1 MAYRI
6 RPDKAFTAEV
16 AAIATSKLKNAISI
30 LETQADGP
38 HTAIHQA
45 RKIFKRV
52 RALYL
57 LVKTDARDFQRHE
70 NRRLRDIARM
80 LSTVRNAAALI
91 ESVTDLQGHART
103 PDESVALSFA
113 REALTARRDQLVDAE
128 TDLSGKL
135 EAAIAGCRQAIDA
148 VGYLQLED
156 GSQKTARR
164 LAKAWK
170 YNLQQATAAIE
181 QCHNQA
187 LAEHFHDLRK
197 TGQIYW
203 MHLALLRGIWP
214 SAMEPKHAQAKQ
226 LVDMLGKEHDLSV
239 LSELINAAPQLFGRG
254 EDLAHLLG
262 AIIGCQ
268 QGLRRD
274 ALTLAAIVFADSAER
289 ESRIIRV
296 LWRNASADEHGS

>member
-6 RPDKAFTAEV
+6 RPDKPFSLEV
-16 AAIATSKLKNAISI
+16 AAIAAKKLKNAIEI
-30 LETQADGP
+30 LETQTEGP
-38 HTAIHQA
+38 HAAIHQA

-52 RALYL
+52 RALYR

-70 NRRLRDIARM
+70 NRRLRDIART
-80 LSTVRNAAALI
+80 LSTVRNATALI
-91 ESVTDLQGHART
+91 ESITDLQAHART

-113 REALTARRDQLVDAE
+113 REALTARRDQLATAE

-135 EAAIAGCRQAIDA
+135 EAAVAGCRQAIDA

-156 GSQKTARR
+156 GSEKTARR

-170 YNLQQATAAIE
+170 SNLQQATTAIE
-181 QCHNQA
+181 HCHNQA

-197 TGQIYW
+197 SGQVYW
-203 MHLALLRGIWP
+203 MHLALLRDIWP
-214 SAMEPKHAQAKQ
+214 SAMEAKHAQAKD

-239 LSELINAAPQLFGRG
+239 LSELIDEAPQLFGRG

-262 AIIGCQ
+262 AIISRQ
-268 QGLRRD
+268 EGLRLD
-274 ALTLAAIVFADSAER
+274 ALTLAETVFADSAER

-296 LWRNASADEHGS
+296 LWRHASAE